1 MSDTTETVAAPPPP
15 EPAPSALRR
24 LYNGGASVVNWL
36 VNLFEP
42 ARKLIINAGII
53 AGIVIGGPAVYKLAT
68 KPNFVIKDIQVP
80 SDLSDRG
87 FTGDVI
93 AQQILDHIAE
103 IDRIGGSKKEKAA
116 ISGFDLESSMPSIQ
130 LPVGGFNLNAV
141 VAEVRQLLG
150 VTETKVTG
158 EIYTA
163 VAADD
168 DKKIPAE
175 YGVRLRL
182 AGKGP
187 ILKGTPPDAHIDNLV
202 EEAAERIMHQFDP
215 INLGYYFYRLKRY
228 DKAYETTVAA
238 LADPCACAG
247 VAAQSDG
254 EGTGQGGVGAPFMSK
269 VDGVSGQERVEGT
282 QSTSPGNR
290 HPCSALRKS
299 SSPRSLRLC
308 LSPASWS
315 GPSCRL
321 TRRVTSL
328 LPGRCTIRATIWYRI

>member
-1 MSDTTETVAAPPPP
+1 MEC
-15 EPAPSALRR
+15 
-24 LYNGGASVVNWL
+24 GGAYW
-36 VNLFEP
+36 
-42 ARKLIINAGII
+42 GII

-168 DKKIPAE
+168 ESQASEIIEQVHAGLDVLKCFR
-175 YGVRLRL
+175 GVWSET
-182 AGKGP
+182 
-187 ILKGTPPDAHIDNLV
+187 LK
-202 EEAAERIMHQFDP
+202 E
-215 INLGYYFYRLKRY
+215 
-228 DKAYETTVAA
+228 
-238 LADPCACAG
+238 
-247 VAAQSDG
+247 
-254 EGTGQGGVGAPFMSK
+254 
-269 VDGVSGQERVEGT
+269 DGVWFTHTVSKFQDLEE
-282 QSTSPGNR
+282 
-290 HPCSALRKS
+290 
-299 SSPRSLRLC
+299 
-308 LSPASWS
+308 
-315 GPSCRL
+315 
-321 TRRVTSL
+321 
-328 LPGRCTIRATIWYRI
+328 